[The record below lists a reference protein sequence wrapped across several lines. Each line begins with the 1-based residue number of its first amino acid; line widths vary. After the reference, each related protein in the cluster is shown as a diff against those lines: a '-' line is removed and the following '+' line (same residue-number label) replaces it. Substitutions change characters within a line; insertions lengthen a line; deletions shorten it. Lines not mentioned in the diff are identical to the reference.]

1 MISEFPF
8 ECDVTQLLPGSHVD
22 EQDYLIG
29 KDGKVYDLDD
39 ADVIA
44 EIDLA
49 DVEVS
54 DIENEE
60 ALSGVIVDTV
70 YKGDHYQ
77 VMIRTELEEEF
88 IFESMYTWNVND
100 IVWITVPKDK
110 IKLKLKG
117 DIKKY
122 VKE

>member
-1 MISEFPF
+1 M
-8 ECDVTQLLPGSHVD
+8 
-22 EQDYLIG
+22 
-29 KDGKVYDLDD
+29 
-39 ADVIA
+39 IA
-44 EIDLA
+44 EFGLNDI
-49 DVEVS
+49 EVS

-70 YKGDHYQ
+70 YLGDHYQ
-77 VMIRTELEEEF
+77 VMIRTELDEEF
-88 IFESMYTWNVND
+88 IFETMYTWNVND
-100 IVWITVPKDK
+100 IVWITVPKEK